1 MFNFFK
7 IAANTFRESVRE
19 PVFFLM
25 LFCALVLIGHYPSAA
40 LFVFSEQLK
49 LVVDSSMATTL
60 VFSLVVAVVCAAHTI
75 SREMK
80 NGTVLLLM
88 SKPVTRGSFVLGKI
102 LGIMAAITVFVF
114 LCNASSLMS
123 VLIAKDQFRL
133 DYTAMGLYYAAIAI
147 SAVYGALRNFF
158 NQKSFTANSLIAL
171 LILIPVLA
179 AVFYFVRI
187 SGYHSHDMIDPE
199 EFIEAKHLIPALLL
213 LFPAVW
219 TMGAITAALSTRLEL
234 VSNLTICTV
243 IFMLGLVSKYFVTQW
258 LGTGLLADFVRTL
271 LPNWQYFWMADALA
285 SRQVIPFTYL
295 LWALVYVFFYIGFW
309 TLWAMA
315 LFNEREIA
323 KDSR

>member
-1 MFNFFK
+1 MK
-7 IAANTFRESVRE
+7 KKLAIALSLAMVVTMALTVFTFV
-19 PVFFLM
+19 M
-25 LFCALVLIGHYPSAA
+25 IC
-40 LFVFSEQLK
+40 
-49 LVVDSSMATTL
+49 SS
-60 VFSLVVAVVCAAHTI
+60 FVAV
-75 SREMK
+75 M
-80 NGTVLLLM
+80 
-88 SKPVTRGSFVLGKI
+88 
-102 LGIMAAITVFVF
+102 
-114 LCNASSLMS
+114 
-123 VLIAKDQFRL
+123 IAKDQFRL